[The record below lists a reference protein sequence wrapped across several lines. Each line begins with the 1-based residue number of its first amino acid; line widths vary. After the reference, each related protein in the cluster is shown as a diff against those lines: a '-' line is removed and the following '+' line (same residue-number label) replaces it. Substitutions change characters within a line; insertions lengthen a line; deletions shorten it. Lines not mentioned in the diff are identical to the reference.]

1 MSGEKKR
8 LEQDLLQ
15 RRASNVFMVDPR
27 FSRFQEE
34 ANPIDRIR
42 LIQSQQLAG
51 QVPVSDSLKTQ
62 IKKTKRKAKRKKN
75 LRGDL
80 SKNLTA
86 QRRFTRGERRE
97 KDTEEPRILGDPER
111 AGFGVD
117 PAIERRR
124 LDLEE
129 ARERQ
134 RQLERVTDRRLER
147 ERYGDDLAFRRLEL
161 QARQADRAV
170 LAGIPAA
177 VAAALPAPAPIV
189 IPPAAAPAINIAP
202 APINIAPAQVRV
214 EAPQV
219 RVEAPQVRV
228 DPTIN
233 VPPPVLPARADADPI
248 PEIQRLGAE
257 LRADVNAFGAEQD
270 DRNRD
275 LFRQLREATELENRQ
290 VRESVDAI
298 EARQQAQDENRR
310 ADLARQDAQN
320 QEVQVQIGLGEVAMG
335 QARDVVI
342 QEIRDAEGRLRG
354 AQRELDTPTGF
365 DDVILAADRPALRRP
380 PESPVRV
387 PIEEV
392 DSPTPEAREPEADPE
407 EPGGI
412 GGVIA
417 GGGELNLPNVVI
429 EQPGRIGPDESLRLS
444 PDQSRYPPPAGFP
457 SGGGGGGR
465 PQVRRSQRAAAEVLG
480 DVIGGAEERLGL
492 EESPRFGEEGSP
504 DTPLVIR
511 EPTPP
516 SRQEEVGEFL
526 AGIQGTSSEEGS
538 QQSLQFE
545 LDEDRED
552 RLELDPVNPVN
563 VADAL
568 RLSRLALD
576 EAEPGLLEEE
586 ADEAE
591 QQRLRLVDTQD
602 FMAGFE
608 RPASPRLSPVPVEGG
623 SPLVGGG
630 TPAGRLEEL
639 LAQPSPTESESFSP
653 RRGGSP
659 RGPVAESFFR
669 GQDPEEQAEGF
680 SPEQPSTQEEEAL
693 LREAYGGEQEEEE
706 EEVGSAPRAG
716 QVAQGI
722 AQFGGAV
729 QPAPDRVIEDAGIQ
743 VQPELRPL
751 VPLEDI
757 DVGDEVQYI
766 DKEGQRVQGVVRNI
780 DRVQEGQEDIEQGAA
795 VGVELPGGDVRDTV
809 LDRLE
814 PVEEEVGQV
823 QDTRPQAIRDSY
835 NLYQETI
842 PEMAGNVRQGP
853 QGARG
858 QRGGVGYRFRNN
870 TDKKLKK
877 IQPGDVVNVTG
888 VDAGADGRGRY
899 RLDTEGTATGTR
911 VGLDQLDPLLQ
922 SGDLLFERGHRHE
935 LGGHFDEQP
944 YGPPPVGPVV
954 AEENKGPGFLQQ
966 GAEAVGGAAAGVVGG
981 AARLAGGAALGV
993 GQGLYDQLPAAG
1005 DVGAALGRGAVAGVA
1020 GAGRLAAGAVGAVVG
1035 GGEEEEQDID
1045 LDEI

>member
-34 ANPIDRIR
+34 AIPIDRIR
-42 LIQSQQLAG
+42 IIQSQQLAG
-51 QVPVSDSLKTQ
+51 QVPVTDSLKTQ

-80 SKNLTA
+80 SQNLTA

-97 KDTEEPRILGDPER
+97 KDTEEPRIVGDP
-111 AGFGVD
+111 APAPTGFGVD

-202 APINIAPAQVRV
+202 APINIAPAPVQVDV
-214 EAPQV
+214 GGPV
-219 RVEAPQVRV
+219 
-228 DPTIN
+228 IN
-233 VPPPVLPARADADPI
+233 LPDRADAPAGTAGAI

-290 VRESVDAI
+290 VRETVEAI
-298 EARQQAQDENRR
+298 DARQQAQDENRR

-320 QEVQVQIGLGEVAMG
+320 QEVQVRLGLGEAAIAD
-335 QARDVVI
+335 ARDVVV

-354 AQRELDTPTGF
+354 AQRELDRPTGF
-365 DDVILAADRPALRRP
+365 DDVILAADRERLD
-380 PESPVRV
+380 
-387 PIEEV
+387 V
-392 DSPTPEAREPEADPE
+392 DSPIPEEPEPE

-412 GGVIA
+412 GGVIV
-417 GGGELNLPNVVI
+417 GGGELNLPNVVV

-444 PDQSRYPPPAGFP
+444 PEQQARVYTRGTSGPAGGAGKP
-457 SGGGGGGR
+457 L
-465 PQVRRSQRAAAEVLG
+465 VRQGQRAAAEVIG

-492 EESPRFGEEGSP
+492 DDTPRVAEEGVAQQAGA
-504 DTPLVIR
+504 DT
-511 EPTPP
+511 PTPP
-516 SRQEEVGEFL
+516 
-526 AGIQGTSSEEGS
+526 TSEEGS
-538 QQSLQFE
+538 QQSLQFQ
-545 LDEDRED
+545 LDEDR
-552 RLELDPVNPVN
+552 LQLDPVEPVN
-563 VADAL
+563 VAETL

-602 FMAGFE
+602 FLAGFE
-608 RPASPRLSPVPVEGG
+608 RPVSPRLSPVGGG

-630 TPAGRLEEL
+630 TAAGRLEEL
-639 LAQPSPTESESFSP
+639 LAQPSPVSP
-653 RRGGSP
+653 RP
-659 RGPVAESFFR
+659 RAAATPTPR
-669 GQDPEEQAEGF
+669 PEEET
-680 SPEQPSTQEEEAL
+680 PEQAL
-693 LREAYGGEQEEEE
+693 AIFQQAQQLRQQDEEEE
-706 EEVGSAPRAG
+706 EEVGSDPRPG

-729 QPAPDRVIEDAGIQ
+729 QPAPNRVIEDAGIQ
-743 VQPELRPL
+743 AQPELRPL
-751 VPLEDI
+751 DP
-757 DVGDEVQYI
+757 DV
-766 DKEGQRVQGVVRNI
+766 
-780 DRVQEGQEDIEQGAA
+780 
-795 VGVELPGGDVRDTV
+795 LF
-809 LDRLE
+809 E
-814 PVEEEVGQV
+814 PVEEAEVVGQV

-835 NLYQETI
+835 SLYQETI
-842 PEMAGNVRQGP
+842 PELASNVRQGP

-858 QRGGVGYRFRNN
+858 QRGGIGYRIRNN
-870 TDKKLKK
+870 TDKQLKK
-877 IQPGDVVNVTG
+877 VQPGDVVNVTG

-911 VGLDQLDPLLQ
+911 VGLDQLSPLLQ
-922 SGDLLFERGHRHE
+922 SGDLLFERGNRHE

-944 YGPPPVGPVV
+944 YGPPPPPAGTAGAA
-954 AEENKGPGFLQQ
+954 AEGPGLLQQ
-966 GAEAVGGAAAGVVGG
+966 GAEAAGGAVAGVVGG

-993 GQGLYDQLPAAG
+993 GQGIYEQLPAAG
-1005 DVGAALGRGAVAGVA
+1005 DVGAALGRGAVAGVT
-1020 GAGRLAAGAVGAVVG
+1020 GAGRLAAGAVAGALG
-1035 GGEEEEQDID
+1035 GGEEEEA
-1045 LDEI
+1045 EEEP

>member
-27 FSRFQEE
+27 FSRFREE

-80 SKNLTA
+80 SQNLTA

-97 KDTEEPRILGDPER
+97 KDTEEPRIVGDPAPAP

-202 APINIAPAQVRV
+202 APINIAPAPVQVDV
-214 EAPQV
+214 GGPV
-219 RVEAPQVRV
+219 
-228 DPTIN
+228 IN
-233 VPPPVLPARADADPI
+233 LPARADADPI

-290 VRESVDAI
+290 VRETVEAI

-310 ADLARQDAQN
+310 SDLARQDAQN
-320 QEVQVQIGLGEVAMG
+320 QEVQVQLGLGEVAIG
-335 QARDVVI
+335 QARDVVV
-342 QEIRDAEGRLRG
+342 QEIRDAEGRLIG
-354 AQRELDTPTGF
+354 AQRDLDRPTGF
-365 DDVILAADRPALRRP
+365 DDVILAADRERLGAGTPL
-380 PESPVRV
+380 RV

-392 DSPTPEAREPEADPE
+392 DSPTPEAEPE

-444 PDQSRYPPPAGFP
+444 PEQSRYRLPAGTG
-457 SGGGGGGR
+457 GGGGGGR

-492 EESPRFGEEGSP
+492 EDTPRFGEEGSP

-591 QQRLRLVDTQD
+591 QQRIRLVDTQD

-639 LAQPSPTESESFSP
+639 LAQPSP
-653 RRGGSP
+653 GSP
-659 RGPVAESFFR
+659 RPQAETPAT
-669 GQDPEEQAEGF
+669 PEEED
-680 SPEQPSTQEEEAL
+680 L
-693 LREAYGGEQEEEE
+693 LREAYDEEEEE
-706 EEVGSAPRAG
+706 EEVGSDPRPG

-729 QPAPDRVIEDAGIQ
+729 QPAPNRVIEDAGIQ
-743 VQPELRPL
+743 AQPELRPL
-751 VPLEDI
+751 VPLEAI
-757 DVGDEVQYI
+757 DVGDDVQYI
-766 DKEGQRVQGVVRNI
+766 DRSGQRVQGVVRNI
-780 DRVQEGQEDIEQGAA
+780 DRVQDGQEDVEQGAA
-795 VGVELPGGDVRDTV
+795 VGVELPGGEVRDTV

-823 QDTRPQAIRDSY
+823 QDRRPQAIRDSY
-835 NLYQETI
+835 SLYQETV
-842 PEMAGNVRQGP
+842 PELAGNVRQGP

-858 QRGGVGYRFRNN
+858 QRGGVGYRIRNN

-877 IQPGDVVNVTG
+877 VQPGDVVNVTG

-911 VGLDQLDPLLQ
+911 VGLDQLSPLLQ

-944 YGPPPVGPVV
+944 YGPPPQ
-954 AEENKGPGFLQQ
+954 EPGLLQQ
-966 GAEAVGGAAAGVVGG
+966 GAEAAGGAVAGVVGG

-993 GQGLYDQLPAAG
+993 GQGIYDQLPAAG

-1035 GGEEEEQDID
+1035 GGEEEE
-1045 LDEI
+1045 EEEP

>member
-15 RRASNVFMVDPR
+15 RRASNVIMVDPR

-80 SKNLTA
+80 SQNLTA

-97 KDTEEPRILGDPER
+97 KDTEEPRIVGDPAPVP
-111 AGFGVD
+111 AGGVD

-124 LDLEE
+124 LDLEA

-134 RQLERVTDRRLER
+134 RQAERLQDRRDRQQR
-147 ERYGDDLAFRRLEL
+147 EGDDLAFRRLEL
-161 QARQADRAV
+161 QARQADRLA
-170 LAGIPAA
+170 LAGLPAA
-177 VAAALPAPAPIV
+177 FAAALPAPAAPAPIV

-202 APINIAPAQVRV
+202 APINIAPAPINIAPAPVQVDV
-214 EAPQV
+214 GGPV
-219 RVEAPQVRV
+219 
-228 DPTIN
+228 IN
-233 VPPPVLPARADADPI
+233 LPARADADPI

-290 VRESVDAI
+290 VRETVEAI

-335 QARDVVI
+335 RARDVVI
-342 QEIRDAEGRLRG
+342 QEIRDAEGRLIG
-354 AQRELDTPTGF
+354 AQRDLDRPIGF
-365 DDVILAADRPALRRP
+365 DDVILAADREARALEAETP
-380 PESPVRV
+380 LRV

-392 DSPTPEAREPEADPE
+392 DSPTPEADPE

-417 GGGELNLPNVVI
+417 GGGVLNLPNVVI

-444 PDQSRYPPPAGFP
+444 PEQQARVYPRGTA
-457 SGGGGGGR
+457 GGGGGGR
-465 PQVRRSQRAAAEVLG
+465 PQVRRSQRAAAQVLG
-480 DVIGGAEERLGL
+480 DVVGGAEERLGL
-492 EESPRFGEEGSP
+492 EDTSSSGSSQATVSTTPRERELAQALEERDRPEEASP
-504 DTPLVIR
+504 DTPLLIR

-516 SRQEEVGEFL
+516 
-526 AGIQGTSSEEGS
+526 TSEEGS

-545 LDEDRED
+545 LDED

-576 EAEPGLLEEE
+576 EAAVVGAAEDEGALQE

-591 QQRLRLVDTQD
+591 QQRIRLVDTQD

-639 LAQPSPTESESFSP
+639 LAQPSPVSP
-653 RRGGSP
+653 
-659 RGPVAESFFR
+659 
-669 GQDPEEQAEGF
+669 
-680 SPEQPSTQEEEAL
+680 
-693 LREAYGGEQEEEE
+693 
-706 EEVGSAPRAG
+706 
-716 QVAQGI
+716 
-722 AQFGGAV
+722 
-729 QPAPDRVIEDAGIQ
+729 
-743 VQPELRPL
+743 
-751 VPLEDI
+751 
-757 DVGDEVQYI
+757 
-766 DKEGQRVQGVVRNI
+766 
-780 DRVQEGQEDIEQGAA
+780 
-795 VGVELPGGDVRDTV
+795 
-809 LDRLE
+809 
-814 PVEEEVGQV
+814 
-823 QDTRPQAIRDSY
+823 RPQAD
-835 NLYQETI
+835 
-842 PEMAGNVRQGP
+842 P
-853 QGARG
+853 
-858 QRGGVGYRFRNN
+858 
-870 TDKKLKK
+870 
-877 IQPGDVVNVTG
+877 
-888 VDAGADGRGRY
+888 
-899 RLDTEGTATGTR
+899 ATPR
-911 VGLDQLDPLLQ
+911 P
-922 SGDLLFERGHRHE
+922 
-935 LGGHFDEQP
+935 
-944 YGPPPVGPVV
+944 
-954 AEENKGPGFLQQ
+954 
-966 GAEAVGGAAAGVVGG
+966 
-981 AARLAGGAALGV
+981 
-993 GQGLYDQLPAAG
+993 
-1005 DVGAALGRGAVAGVA
+1005 
-1020 GAGRLAAGAVGAVVG
+1020 
-1035 GGEEEEQDID
+1035 EEETPEQALAIFQEAQQ
-1045 LDEI
+1045 LR

>member
-15 RRASNVFMVDPR
+15 RRASNVFFRDPR

-34 ANPIDRIR
+34 AIPIDRIR
-42 LIQSQQLAG
+42 IIQSQQLAG
-51 QVPVSDSLKTQ
+51 QVPVTDSLKTQ

-80 SKNLTA
+80 SQNLTA
-86 QRRFTRGERRE
+86 QRRFTIGERRE
-97 KDTEEPRILGDPER
+97 KDTEEPRIVGDP
-111 AGFGVD
+111 APAPTGFGVD

-177 VAAALPAPAPIV
+177 VAAALPAAAPPAAPIV
-189 IPPAAAPAINIAP
+189 IPP
-202 APINIAPAQVRV
+202 APINIAPAPVQVDV
-214 EAPQV
+214 GGPV
-219 RVEAPQVRV
+219 
-228 DPTIN
+228 IN
-233 VPPPVLPARADADPI
+233 LPAPPRVADADPI

-290 VRESVDAI
+290 VRETVEAI
-298 EARQQAQDENRR
+298 DARQQAQDENRR

-320 QEVQVQIGLGEVAMG
+320 QEVQVRLGLGEAAIAD
-335 QARDVVI
+335 ARDVVV

-354 AQRELDTPTGF
+354 AQRELDRPTGF
-365 DDVILAADRPALRRP
+365 DDVILAADRERLD
-380 PESPVRV
+380 
-387 PIEEV
+387 V
-392 DSPTPEAREPEADPE
+392 DSPIAEEPEPE

-412 GGVIA
+412 GGVIV
-417 GGGELNLPNVVI
+417 GGGELNLPNVVV

-444 PDQSRYPPPAGFP
+444 PEQQARVYTRGTSGPAGGAGKP
-457 SGGGGGGR
+457 L
-465 PQVRRSQRAAAEVLG
+465 VRQGQRAAAEVIG

-492 EESPRFGEEGSP
+492 D
-504 DTPLVIR
+504 DTPRVAPGGEGVAQQAG

-516 SRQEEVGEFL
+516 
-526 AGIQGTSSEEGS
+526 TSEEGS
-538 QQSLQFE
+538 QQSLQFQ
-545 LDEDRED
+545 LDEDR
-552 RLELDPVNPVN
+552 LQLDPVEPVN
-563 VADAL
+563 VAETL

-602 FMAGFE
+602 FLAGFE
-608 RPASPRLSPVPVEGG
+608 RPVSPRLSPVGGG

-630 TPAGRLEEL
+630 TAAGRLEEL
-639 LAQPSPTESESFSP
+639 LAQPSPVSP
-653 RRGGSP
+653 RP
-659 RGPVAESFFR
+659 RAAA
-669 GQDPEEQAEGF
+669 QQAAT
-680 SPEQPSTQEEEAL
+680 PSTPEEEAL
-693 LREAYGGEQEEEE
+693 LREAYEEEE
-706 EEVGSAPRAG
+706 EEVGSDPRPG

-729 QPAPDRVIEDAGIQ
+729 QPAPNRVIEDAGIQ
-743 VQPELRPL
+743 AQPELRPL
-751 VPLEDI
+751 DP
-757 DVGDEVQYI
+757 DV
-766 DKEGQRVQGVVRNI
+766 
-780 DRVQEGQEDIEQGAA
+780 
-795 VGVELPGGDVRDTV
+795 LF
-809 LDRLE
+809 E
-814 PVEEEVGQV
+814 PVEEAEVVGQV

-835 NLYQETI
+835 SLYQETI
-842 PEMAGNVRQGP
+842 PELASNVRQGP

-858 QRGGVGYRFRNN
+858 QRGGIGYRIRNN
-870 TDKKLKK
+870 TDKQLKK
-877 IQPGDVVNVTG
+877 VQPGDVVNVTG

-911 VGLDQLDPLLQ
+911 VGLDQLSPLLQ

-935 LGGHFDEQP
+935 LGGHYDEQP
-944 YGPPPVGPVV
+944 YGPPPPPTGSGGAA
-954 AEENKGPGFLQQ
+954 AEGPGLLQQ
-966 GAEAVGGAAAGVVGG
+966 GAEAAGGAVAGVVGG

-993 GQGLYDQLPAAG
+993 GQGIYEQLPAAG

-1020 GAGRLAAGAVGAVVG
+1020 GAGRLAAGAVAGALG
-1035 GGEEEEQDID
+1035 GGEEEQAVALQGEA
-1045 LDEI
+1045 EEEP